1 MRIILAVA
9 FGGAVGATAR
19 YLMAGQVGRWFGTNF
34 PWGTLAVNVL
44 GCLIMGLLVEL
55 MALKWSVTPGMRAFL
70 TVGVL
75 GGFTTFSSFALDTA
89 TLAARHDTMATGF
102 YVAGSVALSI
112 LGFYAG
118 MILVRHLVP

>member
-1 MRIILAVA
+1 MRIVLAVA
-9 FGGAVGATAR
+9 LGGAIGATAR
-19 YLMAGQVGRWFGTNF
+19 YWLAGLIGRWIGTGF

-44 GCLIMGLLVEL
+44 GCFVMGLLVEI
-55 MALKWSVTPGMRAFL
+55 MALKWSISPPMRAFL
-70 TVGVL
+70 TVGIL

-89 TLAARHDTMATGF
+89 TLAARNDTVATAF

-118 MILVRHLVP
+118 VILVRHAIP